1 MIAATADET
10 IEIDDVC
17 AVGHLS
23 IRIPKNGGVVVL
35 RGPNGSGK
43 SSILRSL
50 QRLATGRKDL
60 AITARDGVQRGEISG
75 FGVTLRVGKSVTR
88 TGEYD
93 RESLDGRL
101 SVAELVDPGLK
112 GELEAD
118 AKRIRALVQLA
129 GVTPDVNIFADLLDE
144 RKDFDE
150 VVKGKNLDTDDILVL
165 ADRIKRAI
173 DEAARNAEGQ
183 ANIEKSKS
191 AACKESAN
199 GIALN
204 VETDDAKL
212 QKILEDAIRHEQNLR
227 SKSVEAIR
235 RNAEISAAKEK
246 IAEARGSS
254 ESLSTEEIQEL
265 VNVAHESM
273 MSAQDA
279 VDKKRKE
286 IRAAIERMNEELAV
300 LASESALADERWS
313 GLTRELAQ
321 SQRFDETVAELT
333 STIDAGELVGP
344 TEQEISDAADAVANS
359 RASIEAGVL
368 ARRANEQLEKAKI
381 HAKAE
386 DKALAKANT
395 LREAAKRVDDVL
407 SEQIAKLG
415 VALQVKAGR
424 LVTQTKRGAGTLY
437 AELSEG
443 ERWKIA
449 LDIAIEAVGTDGI
462 LYIPQP
468 AYEALDPDNRQKV
481 IDRVTG
487 NGVVIMT
494 AESTSGVLR
503 AEIESATAA

>member
-1 MIAATADET
+1 MITATIKET
-10 IEIDDVC
+10 IEVDNICSVE
-17 AVGHLS
+17 HLS
-23 IRIPKNGGVVVL
+23 VPIPKDGGVVVL

-43 SSILRSL
+43 SSILRAL
-50 QRLATGRKDL
+50 ERLATGKKDL
-60 AITARDGVQRGEISG
+60 AVTARDGVQRGEISG
-75 FGVTLRVGKSVTR
+75 FGVTLRVAKSVTR

-112 GELEAD
+112 GEMEAD

-129 GVTPDVNIFADLLDE
+129 GVKPDVNIFADLLDE

-183 ANIEKSKS
+183 ANIEKAKS
-191 AACKESAN
+191 AACRESAS
-199 GIALN
+199 GIALD
-204 VETDDAKL
+204 VQTDDSIL
-212 QKILEDAIRHEQNLR
+212 QKLLEDAIRVEQSLQ
-227 SKSVEAIR
+227 SKSEEATR
-235 RNAEISAAKEK
+235 RNAEILAARQQITASTLARPGEK
-246 IAEARGSS
+246 LFSLEEARERETIAHNACSDA
-254 ESLSTEEIQEL
+254 TAKVEEIAKQL
-265 VNVAHESM
+265 Q
-273 MSAQDA
+273 SAQWELERCQDRWEESKREQGNAEHFHETISELESIVA
-279 VDKKRKE
+279 V
-286 IRAAIERMNEELAV
+286 
-300 LASESALADERWS
+300 
-313 GLTRELAQ
+313 
-321 SQRFDETVAELT
+321 
-333 STIDAGELVGP
+333 GELVGP

-368 ARRANEQLEKAKI
+368 ARRANEQLAKAKT
-381 HAKAE
+381 HADAE
-386 DKALAKANT
+386 NKALVKANS

-424 LVTQTKRGAGTLY
+424 LVTNTRRGSGTLY

-481 IDRVTG
+481 IDRVSG

-494 AESTSGVLR
+494 AESTGGVLR
-503 AEIESATAA
+503 AEIETATDV